1 MLAALTL
8 SDLLSRRLHLQWYE
22 GIAIV
27 RGVAARL
34 LEHQGAGM
42 RIPELHQIVLLG
54 DGYVTLNGGATA
66 SEPVRR
72 LGQLT
77 QAVLTDANVPVQLRL
92 IVSQATAPIPSYP
105 SLVEFDQALGYFE
118 RPDHAGILK
127 ALFERAEAAGPTT
140 AGDAPTLDRIA
151 PLSETNPAAPP
162 ALRHRKHLRRLIATV
177 AILVGVAALS
187 GAAVL
192 YVRTSGTTVNGREVA
207 RATEVAADAVGAAV
221 LAGVSAVSDRVG
233 LGRIVPKNAV
243 DASAAPPADVPSA
256 HSRRMTSDRS
266 AAARVERA
274 KADDDASRHTI
285 AYYEISPS
293 TLKQILGLTD
303 IPEHPSDASI
313 DSVIDAPDAPIDWV
327 IYGPDSPIDSVIY
340 APGADGVLPPIGL
353 RPQLP
358 RELPPSVDPA
368 SLSRIELIIAR
379 DGSVESAKLLG
390 NRRDVQGGMFLS
402 AAKAWQFQPAT
413 KDGVAVRFRKMI
425 LVSFE

>member
-1 MLAALTL
+1 MIAALTL
-8 SDLLSRRLHLQWYE
+8 SDLLSRRFHLQWYE

-34 LEHQGAGM
+34 LEQQGAGM
-42 RIPELHQIVLLG
+42 RIPELHQIVLLA
-54 DGYVTLNGGATA
+54 DGYVTLNGGATV

-105 SLVEFDQALGYFE
+105 SLAEFDQALAYFE
-118 RPDHAGILK
+118 RPDHAGVLK
-127 ALFERAEAAGPTT
+127 ALFARAEAAGPAT
-140 AGDAPTLDRIA
+140 AADGTPTLDRIA
-151 PLSETNPAAPP
+151 PLPETKPAAPS
-162 ALRHRKHLRRLIATV
+162 AQRHRKHLRRLIATAAV
-177 AILVGVAALS
+177 LVGVAALS

-192 YVRTSGTTVNGREVA
+192 YGRSAGAIVKG
-207 RATEVAADAVGAAV
+207 RDVSHATAAAADAVGAAV

-233 LGRIVPKNAV
+233 LGRIVPKNAA
-243 DASAAPPADVPSA
+243 DASAAPPAAVPSA
-256 HSRRMTSDRS
+256 PARKTTPDRS
-266 AAARVERA
+266 VAARVERA

-285 AYYEISPS
+285 VYYEISPS
-293 TLKQILGLTD
+293 ALKQILGAAET
-303 IPEHPSDASI
+303 PEQPSDVPI
-313 DSVIDAPDAPIDWV
+313 DSV
-327 IYGPDSPIDSVIY
+327 IYGPDAPIDSVIY
-340 APGADGVLPPIGL
+340 APGVDGVVPPIGV

-358 RELPPSVDPA
+358 RELPPNVDPA
-368 SLSRIELIIAR
+368 SLSQIELIIAR
-379 DGSVESAKLLG
+379 DGTVESAKLLG
-390 NRRDVQGGMFLS
+390 HRRDVQGGMFLS

>member
-1 MLAALTL
+1 MIAALTL
-8 SDLLSRRLHLQWYE
+8 SDLLSRRLQLQWYE

-34 LEHQGAGM
+34 LEHQSAEIS
-42 RIPELHQIVLLG
+42 IPELHQIVLLA
-54 DGYVTLNGGATA
+54 DGYVTLNGGAIA
-66 SEPVRR
+66 GEPVRR

-92 IVSQATAPIPSYP
+92 LVSQATAPIPPYS
-105 SLVEFDQALGYFE
+105 SLAEFDQALAYFE

-127 ALFERAEAAGPTT
+127 ALFARAEAASPMA
-140 AGDAPTLDRIA
+140 AGEAPTLDRIA
-151 PLSETNPAAPP
+151 PLAETNPSAPP
-162 ALRHRKHLRRLIATV
+162 AERHRKHLRRLIATAAV
-177 AILVGVAALS
+177 LVGVAALS

-192 YVRTSGTTVNGREVA
+192 YGRTTGTTVKGREVA
-207 RATEVAADAVGAAV
+207 RATVVAADAVGAAV

-233 LGRIVPKNAV
+233 LGRIVPKNSA
-243 DASAAPPADVPSA
+243 DASAPPPAALPSA
-256 HSRRMTSDRS
+256 PARRKTSDGS
-266 AAARVERA
+266 VAARVARA
-274 KADDDASRHTI
+274 KAGADASSHTI
-285 AYYEISPS
+285 VYYEISPS
-293 TLKQILGLTD
+293 ALKQILGEAET
-303 IPEHPSDASI
+303 PERPS
-313 DSVIDAPDAPIDWV
+313 DAPIDSV
-327 IYGPDSPIDSVIY
+327 IYGPDASMDSVIY
-340 APGADGVLPPIGL
+340 APGAEGVVPPIGV

-358 RELPPSVDPA
+358 RELPPTVDPA

-402 AAKAWQFQPAT
+402 AAKAWQFQPAM

>member
-1 MLAALTL
+1 MTAALTL
-8 SDLLSRRLHLQWYE
+8 LDILSRRLHLQWYE

-42 RIPELHQIVLLG
+42 RIPELHQIGLLA
-54 DGYVTLNGGATA
+54 DGYVVLNGGAIA

-92 IVSQATAPIPSYP
+92 IVSQATAPIPSY
-105 SLVEFDQALGYFE
+105 SSIAELDQALAYFE
-118 RPDHAGILK
+118 RPDPAGILR
-127 ALFERAEAAGPTT
+127 ALFARADAAGPMS

-151 PLSETNPAAPP
+151 PLPETKPAAQP
-162 ALRHRKHLRRLIATV
+162 AQRHRKLLRRLIATAAV
-177 AILVGVAALS
+177 LVGVAALS

-192 YVRTSGTTVNGREVA
+192 YGRTAGTTVTGRDMS
-207 RATEVAADAVGAAV
+207 RATVAAADAVGAAV

-233 LGRIVPKNAV
+233 LGRIVPKNAA
-243 DASAAPPADVPSA
+243 DASAAPPAAVPSA
-256 HSRRMTSDRS
+256 PVRRMTSVRS
-266 AAARVERA
+266 VAARVAPVEA
-274 KADDDASRHTI
+274 AHTI
-285 AYYEISPS
+285 VYYEISPS
-293 TLKQILGLTD
+293 ALKQILGQADT
-303 IPEHPSDASI
+303 PEHPPDAPI
-313 DSVIDAPDAPIDWV
+313 DSVIDAPDAPM
-327 IYGPDSPIDSVIY
+327 DSVIY
-340 APGADGVLPPIGL
+340 APGADGVVPPVGL

-358 RELPPSVDPA
+358 RELPPTVDPA

-402 AAKAWQFQPAT
+402 AAKAWQFWPAT
-413 KDGVAVRFRKMI
+413 KDGMAVRFRKMI